1 MFHDNKPLSILH
13 DKSINPKFDHYLH
26 LHANLIDVKKQ
37 KKTAI
42 KELKKKLCI
51 IRYLLASGVTCDV
64 KLINP
69 TTAGAVIL
77 HPSPTR
83 KENDLATATHSWR
96 NRRGQRADDPS
107 LQRLRTNDG
116 SPARPRPRPRPRP
129 VSGSVRVRTNPLQPA
144 LRPKATARTQNP
156 KPPHR
161 IASHHAASSSSSTTA
176 APSRS
181 PFFLLPDLVRSHHH
195 HPAASL
201 APPPLIRR
209 RVAVPFVISSAVA
222 AAGVVSCCC
231 TDQHRWGES
240 DEMR

>member
-1 MFHDNKPLSILH
+1 M
-13 DKSINPKFDHYLH
+13 
-26 LHANLIDVKKQ
+26 
-37 KKTAI
+37 
-42 KELKKKLCI
+42 
-51 IRYLLASGVTCDV
+51 TCDV

-161 IASHHAASSSSSTTA
+161 IASHHAASSSSTTA

>member
-161 IASHHAASSSSSTTA
+161 IASHHAASSSSTTA

-181 PFFLLPDLVRSHHH
+181 PFFLLPGPRALPPPPPRGFARATATDSPESCCSLRDFVGGGGGGGGLLLLYR
-195 HPAASL
+195 PASL
-201 APPPLIRR
+201 GGI
-209 RVAVPFVISSAVA
+209 
-222 AAGVVSCCC
+222 G
-231 TDQHRWGES
+231 
-240 DEMR
+240 